1 MANARQVAL
10 KILYS
15 VEFEG
20 AYSNLAI
27 KSGLKTA
34 GLNAKDRG
42 LVTSIVYGVISRKLA
57 LDKIISKYSSVK
69 LNKLSKYVLLIL
81 RMGVYQLKFMDKIPE
96 SAAVNESVKLA
107 MKFAARSKGF
117 VNGVLRS
124 VAREDF
130 KFSNAFEELS
140 YPEKLYKKFCEDFGT
155 DKALRIMEAL
165 NSSPKMTVRA
175 NSLKI
180 TRNELKERLKEKGIF
195 SEEDSLYDKNLKV
208 SSLDIGSSE
217 EFLKGL
223 FTVQDTAATL
233 SAYILAPK
241 SGDKVLDLCA
251 APGGK
256 TTHLAELM
264 ENKGEI
270 LAFDIY
276 EHKVELIK
284 ETAKRLGIDIINA
297 ECADSCELNRELI
310 NKFDCVLADVPCSG
324 LGIIR
329 RKPEIKYN
337 TEFGKE
343 LYAIQDKILSCA
355 AEYVKP
361 GGFLVYSTCTL
372 NKYENELKI
381 EKFLEENK
389 NFESVDIS
397 DKIESETAKDG
408 YALLLPDEYDTDG
421 FFIAKLRRKRE
432 ID

>member
-1 MANARQVAL
+1 MATSRQTAL

-27 KSGLKTA
+27 KSGLKDSE
-34 GLNAKDRG
+34 LNAKDRG
-42 LVTSIVYGVISRKLA
+42 LVTNLVYGVISRKLA

-107 MKFAARSKGF
+107 MKFAAKSKGF

-124 VAREDF
+124 VARESF
-130 KFSNAFEELS
+130 EFSNAFEELS
-140 YPEKLYKKFCEDFGT
+140 YPEALSEKFCEDFGN
-155 DKALRIMEAL
+155 DKALKIMGAL
-165 NSSPKMTVRA
+165 NGAPEMTIRT

-180 TRNELKERLKEKGIF
+180 TRDELAKKLEKKGVFVKE
-195 SEEDSLYDKNLKV
+195 DALYDKNLKV
-208 SSLDIGSSE
+208 SGLDIGSSE
-217 EFLKGL
+217 EFLNGL

-233 SAYILAPK
+233 AAYVLAPK
-241 SGDKVLDLCA
+241 PGDKVLDLCA

-264 ENKGEI
+264 GNKGEI

-297 ECADSCELNRELI
+297 RCADAGDLKSELL

-337 TEFGKE
+337 AEFGEE

-361 GGFLVYSTCTL
+361 GGALVYSTCTL
-372 NKYENELKI
+372 NKYENEIKI
-381 EKFLEENK
+381 QSFLENNK
-389 NFESVDIS
+389 NFEREDIS
-397 DKIESETAKDG
+397 DKIKSETAKDG
-408 YALLLPDEYDTDG
+408 YAVLLPDEYDTDG

-432 ID
+432 TD